1 MNDDPYF
8 FPYVV
13 SLLRMDGG
21 ADGTLVPDCSG
32 KTWTRGGA
40 PVTKQT
46 VKKFGYASAYFNAAS
61 FLYSAASNDWFFGT
75 GAFTI
80 ECWVY
85 INGNSGADG
94 SGLKNAQ
101 LYTNMSASL
110 GGFGFQIVGSSSTT
124 GTGIGWEDKY
134 GGSNI
139 GGSWTT
145 PISQGAWHHVCVNRE
160 NNGAVLLLGVD
171 GTLTSSAIA
180 GGSSRSLGG
189 SAYAAQVGG
198 QPYVTNW
205 ERYFNG
211 YIDDFRITKGLCR
224 YSGSSYTV
232 PSEALPGW
240 MQNPARLCPRIGPAH
255 GSVRMVNPFG
265 VQKSRIARPAGMAQG
280 VGMADLGVITGTVT
294 EDTPFSRWRFLISDA
309 VTGERLGVREGVGA
323 NFSLLL
329 PKGRPALVTC
339 FPAIDGRWS
348 ANSTV
353 RPGELWVPWNA
364 TLTPYVYRCT
374 TAGQTGA
381 AEPTWATTVGGIT
394 YDSTVVW
401 TCLSRMVQ
409 PVVQGPL
416 LAA

>member
-1 MNDDPYF
+1 MAYDPAF

-13 SLLRMDGG
+13 SLLRMDGNV
-21 ADGTLVPDCSG
+21 DGTHFPDCSG

-46 VKKFGYASAYFNAAS
+46 VKKFGYGSAYFNGAS
-61 FLYSAASNDWFFGT
+61 YLWGSATTDWFFGT

-85 INGNSGADG
+85 INANSGTDG
-94 SGLKNAQ
+94 GGLRNAQ
-101 LYTNMSASL
+101 LYTNMSANL
-110 GGFGFQIVGSSSTT
+110 GGFGFQILGSGSTT

-145 PISQGAWHHVCVNRE
+145 PLSQGTWHHVCANRE
-160 NNGAVLLLGVD
+160 NNGAVILLGVD
-171 GTLTSSAIA
+171 GNLSASAIA

-198 QPYVTNW
+198 QPTVTNW

-224 YSGSSYTV
+224 YAGSSYTV
-232 PSEALPGW
+232 PTEALPGW
-240 MQNPARLCPRIGPAH
+240 MQDPARSCPRIGAAH

-280 VGMADLGVITGTVT
+280 VGTADLGYLSGTVT
-294 EDTPFSRWRFLISDA
+294 EDTPFSRWRFLVSDA
-309 VTGERLGVREGVGA
+309 VTGERLGVREGVGSSYR
-323 NFSLLL
+323 FLI
-329 PKGRPALVTC
+329 PKSRPAMVTC
-339 FPAIDGRWS
+339 FPAIDGCWS
-348 ANSTV
+348 AKSTV
-353 RPGELWVPWNA
+353 RPGELWVPHDA
-364 TLTPYVYRCT
+364 TMTPYVYRCT
-374 TAGQTGA
+374 TAGKTGET
-381 AEPTWATTVGGIT
+381 EPTWATTAGGT
-394 YDSTVVW
+394 TNDGTVVW

-409 PVVQGPL
+409 SVVQGPL